1 MVDAARDW
9 QGPLQRRFGRLI
21 ERLRPLRLA
30 DLPTP
35 VQRLSRLG
43 AAVGHEALYIK
54 RDDLTSGLYGG
65 NKPRKLEFLLADA
78 LRRGARTLVT
88 MGALGSN
95 HLLATAIHGRAAGMR
110 TVGVVFP
117 QPLTEHVQR
126 NLWADRAV
134 GVELVRTP
142 SKYLLPAA
150 VAQTMLRLR
159 RAEGRAPALI
169 PGGGSN
175 ALGALGF
182 VNAGLELAAQ
192 VAAGELPEPEAV
204 FVALGT
210 GGTAAGL
217 SLGLRLAGLRSRVVA
232 VRVIDRLLANRWR
245 MLGRLGAV
253 ARLCHG
259 SSDEPVPRRL
269 GDNLQIEHGF
279 IGGGYGEPTPEGE
292 AAMRLFAGE
301 EGLLLEPTY
310 TAKTAAAFL
319 ARARETRGPLL
330 YWHTLSSAD
339 LENLVQ
345 AGRAQGESERNP

>member
-1 MVDAARDW
+1 MIDAAQEW
-9 QGPLQRRFGRLI
+9 LGPLRPRFPLLW
-21 ERLRPLRLA
+21 ERLRPIRLA

-35 VQRLSRLG
+35 VQRLERLG
-43 AAVGHEALYIK
+43 RAVGHGRLYVK
-54 RDDLTSGLYGG
+54 RDDLTSPRYGG

-78 LRRGARTLVT
+78 LRRRARTLLT

-95 HLLATAIHGRAAGMR
+95 HLLATAIHGREVGLR

-117 QPLTEHVQR
+117 QPLTEHVRR

-134 GVELVRTP
+134 GVELVRTS
-142 SKYLLPAA
+142 SKYLLPVA

-182 VNAGLELAAQ
+182 VNAGLELADQ
-192 VAAGELPEPEAV
+192 VAQGLLPEPEAI

-245 MLGRLGAV
+245 LLSRLGAV

-259 SSDEPVPRRL
+259 QSDEPVPGRL

-345 AGRAQGESERNP
+345 AGRAQEESEKNP

>member
-1 MVDAARDW
+1 MLDAAREW
-9 QGPLQRRFGRLI
+9 QGPLGRRFPLLI
-21 ERLRPLRLA
+21 EQLRPLRLA

-35 VQRLSRLG
+35 VARLDRLG
-43 AAVGHEALYIK
+43 RAVGHSQLYIK
-54 RDDLTSGLYGG
+54 RDDLTSARYGG

-95 HLLATAIHGRAAGMR
+95 HLLATAIHGRAAGLR

-117 QPLTEHVQR
+117 QPLSEHVQH

-134 GVELVRTP
+134 GVELVRTA
-142 SKYLLPAA
+142 SKYLLPVA
-150 VAQTMLRLR
+150 VARTLLRLR
-159 RAEGRAPALI
+159 LSEGRAPALI

-182 VNAGLELAAQ
+182 VSAGLELGEQ
-192 VAAGELPEPEAV
+192 VAAGELPEPEAI

-217 SLGLRLAGLRSRVVA
+217 ALGLRLAGLSSRVVA
-232 VRVIDRLLANRWR
+232 VRVIDRLLANRPR
-245 MLGRLGAV
+245 LLSRLGAA
-253 ARLCHG
+253 ARLCHSRDG
-259 SSDEPVPRRL
+259 RPPPGRL
-269 GDNLQIEHGF
+269 GDNLEIEHGF
-279 IGGGYGEPTPEGE
+279 IGGGYGEPTPAG
-292 AAMRLFAGE
+292 ASAMRLFAGE
-301 EGLLLEPTY
+301 EGLRLEPTY

-319 ARARETRGPLL
+319 ARAGRARGPLL

-339 LENLVQ
+339 LGDLVR
-345 AGRAQGESERNP
+345 AGRALDERRENP